1 MNWEVENI
9 DSTKEIRDL
18 SERLKVSNTTASLLV
33 SRGIKTFEGA
43 KTFFRPSLD
52 DLHDPF
58 LMKDMDKAVIRIL
71 DAVKKEEKILIYGD
85 YDVDGTSSVALV
97 CKFLRTN
104 TKNQIGTYIPDRY
117 DEGYGISFKS
127 IDYALDNDFTLI
139 IALDCGI
146 KAIDKVDYAN
156 KNNIDYIICDHHKPG
171 KTIPAAVAVL
181 NPLREDCNYPFKF
194 LCGCGIGFK
203 LIQALSARQEQ
214 WESNVENYLDLV
226 AVAIGAD
233 MVPLVG
239 ENRTL
244 CHFGLKIINSSPTT
258 GLKAII
264 RGINKPEITLGE
276 VSFYIA
282 PRINSAGRIKHGNNA
297 VELLLE
303 DNFDNAI
310 SFSKEIDEFNIQRRG
325 LDKLITNEALE
336 QIEENEEQRDFTTV
350 VFKEDWH
357 KGVIGIVASRLIE
370 KYYRPTLVFTK
381 SNDVLAASA
390 RSVKGFDVYN
400 AIESCKEHLI
410 QFGGHKYAAG
420 LTLKPE
426 SYFAFKQSFEEYV
439 KTTIDKK
446 LLTPIINVNEKIK
459 LTDITPKFYRILK
472 QFAPFGPANKQPV
485 FYSDNLLDTGY
496 CKTVGEDD
504 KHLKLSLSQA
514 NSEVFKSI
522 GFGLGDKLSLIENKT
537 QFKAV
542 FNIDENNWNG
552 IKSIQLKLLD
562 IKNND

>member
-1 MNWEVENI
+1 MYWEVNSA
-9 DSTKEIRDL
+9 DSKKEIKTL
-18 SERLKVSNTTASLLV
+18 SKQLNVCNTTASLLV
-33 SRGIKTFEGA
+33 SRDIKSFEDA

-52 DLHDPF
+52 HLHDPF
-58 LMKDMDKAVIRIL
+58 LMKDMDKAVKRIL
-71 DAVKKEEKILIYGD
+71 EAISNDEKILIYGD

-97 CKFLRTN
+97 CKFLRNNSTN
-104 TKNQIGTYIPDRY
+104 HVSTYIPDRY
-117 DEGYGISFKS
+117 DEGYGISYQS
-127 IDYALDNDFTLI
+127 IDYAADNEFSLV

-146 KAIDKVDYAN
+146 KAVDKISYAN
-156 KNNIDYIICDHHKPG
+156 NKNIDYIICDHHKPESV
-171 KTIPAAVAVL
+171 IPDAIAVL
-181 NPLREDCNYPFKF
+181 NPLRGDCSYPFKY

-203 LIQALSARQEQ
+203 LIQALDITQDD
-214 WESNVENYLDLV
+214 WESNIENYLDLV

-233 MVPLVG
+233 LVPLIG

-244 CHFGLKIINSSPTT
+244 CYFGLKVINFSPTI

-264 RGINKPEITLGE
+264 RGINKPEITLSE

-303 DNFDNAI
+303 ENFDNAI
-310 SFSKEIDEFNIQRRG
+310 SFSKEIDNFNLERRG
-325 LDKLITNEALE
+325 LDQLITSQALK
-336 QIEENEEQRDFTTV
+336 QIENNEEQEDFTTV
-350 VFKEDWH
+350 VFKKDWH

-390 RSVKGFDVYN
+390 RSVKGYDVYN

-426 SYFAFKQSFEEYV
+426 NYLAFKTSFEKHV
-439 KTTIDKK
+439 KKTIKK
-446 LLTPIINVNEKIK
+446 EMLTPTITVEEKIQFSE
-459 LTDITPKFYRILK
+459 ITPKFFRILK
-472 QFAPFGPANKQPV
+472 QFAPFGPSNKQPV
-485 FYSDNLLDTGY
+485 FWSDNLNDTGY
-496 CKTVGEDD
+496 CKTVGEEG
-504 KHLKLSLSQA
+504 KHLKLCLRQD
-514 NSEVFKSI
+514 NSDSFKAI
-522 GFGLGDKLSLIENKT
+522 AFGLGDKLSLVKNKA
-537 QFKAV
+537 QFKAA

-552 IKSIQLKLLD
+552 VKSVQLKLLD
-562 IKNND
+562 IKSND

>member
-1 MNWEVENI
+1 MYWEVNSA
-9 DSTKEIRDL
+9 DSKKEIKTL
-18 SERLKVSNTTASLLV
+18 SKQLNVCNTTASLLV
-33 SRGIKTFEGA
+33 TRDIKSFEDA

-52 DLHDPF
+52 HLHDPF
-58 LMKDMDKAVIRIL
+58 LMKDMDKAVKRIL
-71 DAVKKEEKILIYGD
+71 EAISNDEKILIYGD

-97 CKFLRTN
+97 CKFLRNNTTN
-104 TKNQIGTYIPDRY
+104 QVSTYIPDRY
-117 DEGYGISFKS
+117 DEGYGISYQS
-127 IDYALDNDFTLI
+127 IDYAADNEFSLV

-146 KAIDKVDYAN
+146 KAVDKISYAN
-156 KNNIDYIICDHHKPG
+156 NKNIDYIICDHHKPESV
-171 KTIPAAVAVL
+171 IPDAIAVL
-181 NPLREDCNYPFKF
+181 NPLRGDCSYPFKY

-203 LIQALSARQEQ
+203 LIQALDITQDD
-214 WESNVENYLDLV
+214 WESNIENYLDLV

-233 MVPLVG
+233 LVPLIG

-244 CHFGLKIINSSPTT
+244 CYFGLKVINLSPTI

-264 RGINKPEITLGE
+264 RGINKPEITLSE

-303 DNFDNAI
+303 ENFDNAI
-310 SFSKEIDEFNIQRRG
+310 SFSKEIDNFNLQRRG
-325 LDKLITNEALE
+325 LDQLITSQALK
-336 QIEENEEQRDFTTV
+336 QIESNEEQKDFTTV
-350 VFKEDWH
+350 VFKKDWH

-390 RSVKGFDVYN
+390 RSVKGYDVYN

-426 SYFAFKQSFEEYV
+426 NYLAFKTSFEKHV
-439 KTTIDKK
+439 KKTIKK
-446 LLTPIINVNEKIK
+446 EMLTPTITVEEKIQFSE
-459 LTDITPKFYRILK
+459 ITPKFFRILK
-472 QFAPFGPANKQPV
+472 QFAPFGPSNKQPV
-485 FYSDNLLDTGY
+485 FWSDNLNDTGY
-496 CKTVGEDD
+496 CKTVGEEG
-504 KHLKLSLSQA
+504 KHLKLSLRQD
-514 NSEVFKSI
+514 NSDIFKAI
-522 GFGLGDKLSLIENKT
+522 AFGLGDKLSLVKNKA
-537 QFKAV
+537 QFKAA

-552 IKSIQLKLLD
+552 VKSVQLKLLD
-562 IKNND
+562 IKSND

>member
-1 MNWEVENI
+1 MYWEVNSA
-9 DSTKEIRDL
+9 DSKKEIKTL
-18 SERLKVSNTTASLLV
+18 SKQLNVCNTTASLLV
-33 SRGIKTFEGA
+33 TRDIKSFEDA

-52 DLHDPF
+52 HLHDPF
-58 LMKDMDKAVIRIL
+58 LMKDMDKAVKRIL
-71 DAVKKEEKILIYGD
+71 EAISNDEKILIYGD

-97 CKFLRTN
+97 CKFLRNNTTN
-104 TKNQIGTYIPDRY
+104 QVSTYIPDRY
-117 DEGYGISFKS
+117 DEGYGISYQS
-127 IDYALDNDFTLI
+127 IDYAADNEFSLV

-146 KAIDKVDYAN
+146 KAVDKISYAN
-156 KNNIDYIICDHHKPG
+156 NKNIDYIICDHHKPESV
-171 KTIPAAVAVL
+171 IPDAIAVL
-181 NPLREDCNYPFKF
+181 NPLRGDCSYPFKY

-203 LIQALSARQEQ
+203 LIQALDITQDD
-214 WESNVENYLDLV
+214 WESNIENYLDLV

-233 MVPLVG
+233 LVPLIG

-244 CHFGLKIINSSPTT
+244 CYFGLKVINLSPTI

-264 RGINKPEITLGE
+264 RGINKPEITLSE

-303 DNFDNAI
+303 ENFDNAI
-310 SFSKEIDEFNIQRRG
+310 SFSKEIDNFNLQRRG
-325 LDKLITNEALE
+325 LDQLITSQALK
-336 QIEENEEQRDFTTV
+336 QIESNEEQKDFTTV
-350 VFKEDWH
+350 VFKKDWH

-390 RSVKGFDVYN
+390 RSVKGYDVYN

-426 SYFAFKQSFEEYV
+426 NYLAFKTSFEKHV
-439 KTTIDKK
+439 KKTIKK
-446 LLTPIINVNEKIK
+446 EMLTPTVTVEEKIQFSE
-459 LTDITPKFYRILK
+459 ITPKFFRILK
-472 QFAPFGPANKQPV
+472 QFAPFGPSNKQPV
-485 FYSDNLLDTGY
+485 FWSDNLNDTGY
-496 CKTVGEDD
+496 CKTVGEEG
-504 KHLKLSLSQA
+504 KHLKLSLRQD
-514 NSEVFKSI
+514 NSDIFKAI
-522 GFGLGDKLSLIENKT
+522 AFGLGDKLSLVKNKA
-537 QFKAV
+537 QFKAA

-552 IKSIQLKLLD
+552 VKSVQLKLLD
-562 IKNND
+562 IKSND

>member
-85 YDVDGTSSVALV
+85 YDVDGTTSVALV

-156 KNNIDYIICDHHKPG
+156 KNNIDYIICDHHKPAE
-171 KTIPAAVAVL
+171 TIPAAVAVL
-181 NPLREDCNYPFKF
+181 NPLREGCNYPFKF

-264 RGINKPEITLGE
+264 RGVNKPEITLGE

>member
-18 SERLKVSNTTASLLV
+18 SETLKVSNTTASLLV

-58 LMKDMDKAVIRIL
+58 LMEDMDKAVIRIL

-127 IDYALDNDFTLI
+127 IDYALDHNFTLI

-171 KTIPAAVAVL
+171 ETIPAAVAVL

-203 LIQALSARQEQ
+203 LIQALSVRQEQ

-439 KTTIDKK
+439 KKNIDKK

-552 IKSIQLKLLD
+552 LKSIQLKLLD

>member
-1 MNWEVENI
+1 MYWEVNSA
-9 DSTKEIRDL
+9 DSKKEIKTL
-18 SERLKVSNTTASLLV
+18 SKQLNVCNTTASLLV
-33 SRGIKTFEGA
+33 SRDIKSFEDA

-52 DLHDPF
+52 HLHDPF
-58 LMKDMDKAVIRIL
+58 LMKDMDKAVKRIL
-71 DAVKKEEKILIYGD
+71 EAISNDEKILIYGD

-97 CKFLRTN
+97 CKFLRNNTTN
-104 TKNQIGTYIPDRY
+104 QVSTYIPDRY
-117 DEGYGISFKS
+117 DEGYGISYQS
-127 IDYALDNDFTLI
+127 IDYAADNEFSLV

-146 KAIDKVDYAN
+146 KAVDKISYAN
-156 KNNIDYIICDHHKPG
+156 NKNIDYIICDHHKPESV
-171 KTIPAAVAVL
+171 IPDAIAVL
-181 NPLREDCNYPFKF
+181 NPLRGDCSYPFKY

-203 LIQALSARQEQ
+203 LIQALDITQDDG
-214 WESNVENYLDLV
+214 ESNIENYLDLV

-233 MVPLVG
+233 LVPLIG

-244 CHFGLKIINSSPTT
+244 CYFGLKVINLSPTI

-264 RGINKPEITLGE
+264 RGINKPEITLSE

-303 DNFDNAI
+303 ENFDNAI
-310 SFSKEIDEFNIQRRG
+310 SFSKEIDNFNLQRRG
-325 LDKLITNEALE
+325 LDQLITSQALK
-336 QIEENEEQRDFTTV
+336 QIESNEEQKDFTTV
-350 VFKEDWH
+350 VFKKDWH

-390 RSVKGFDVYN
+390 RSVKGYDVYN

-426 SYFAFKQSFEEYV
+426 NYLAFKTSFEKHV
-439 KTTIDKK
+439 KKTIKK
-446 LLTPIINVNEKIK
+446 EMLTPTITVEEKIQFSE
-459 LTDITPKFYRILK
+459 ITPKFFRILK
-472 QFAPFGPANKQPV
+472 QFAPFGPSNKQPV
-485 FYSDNLLDTGY
+485 FWSDNLNDTGY
-496 CKTVGEDD
+496 CKTVGEEG
-504 KHLKLSLSQA
+504 KHLKLSLRQD
-514 NSEVFKSI
+514 NSDIFKAI
-522 GFGLGDKLSLIENKT
+522 AFGLGDKLSLVKNKA
-537 QFKAV
+537 QFKAA

-552 IKSIQLKLLD
+552 VKSVQLKLLD
-562 IKNND
+562 IKSND

>member
-1 MNWEVENI
+1 MYWEVNSA
-9 DSTKEIRDL
+9 DSKKEIKIL
-18 SERLKVSNTTASLLV
+18 SKQLNVCNTTASLLV
-33 SRGIKTFEGA
+33 SRDIKSFEDA

-52 DLHDPF
+52 HLHDPF
-58 LMKDMDKAVIRIL
+58 LMKDMDKAVKRIL
-71 DAVKKEEKILIYGD
+71 EAISNDEKILIYGD

-97 CKFLRTN
+97 CKFLRNNSTN
-104 TKNQIGTYIPDRY
+104 QVSTYIPDRY
-117 DEGYGISFKS
+117 DEGYGISYQS
-127 IDYALDNDFTLI
+127 IDYAADNEFSLV

-146 KAIDKVDYAN
+146 KAVDKISYAN
-156 KNNIDYIICDHHKPG
+156 NKNIDYIICDHHKPESV
-171 KTIPAAVAVL
+171 IPDAIAVL
-181 NPLREDCNYPFKF
+181 NPLRGDCSYPFKY

-203 LIQALSARQEQ
+203 LIQALDITQDD
-214 WESNVENYLDLV
+214 WESNIENYLDLV

-233 MVPLVG
+233 LVPLIG

-244 CHFGLKIINSSPTT
+244 CYFGLKVINFSPTI

-264 RGINKPEITLGE
+264 RGINKPEITLSE

-303 DNFDNAI
+303 ENFDNAI
-310 SFSKEIDEFNIQRRG
+310 SFSKEIDNFNLERRG
-325 LDKLITNEALE
+325 LDQLITSQALK
-336 QIEENEEQRDFTTV
+336 QIESNEEQKDFTTV
-350 VFKEDWH
+350 VFKKDWH

-390 RSVKGFDVYN
+390 RSVKGYDVYN

-426 SYFAFKQSFEEYV
+426 NYLAFKTSFEKHV
-439 KTTIDKK
+439 KKTIKK
-446 LLTPIINVNEKIK
+446 EMLIPTITVEEKIQFSE
-459 LTDITPKFYRILK
+459 ITPKFFRILK
-472 QFAPFGPANKQPV
+472 QFAPFGPSNKQPV
-485 FYSDNLLDTGY
+485 FWSDNLNDTGY
-496 CKTVGEDD
+496 CKTVGEEG
-504 KHLKLSLSQA
+504 KHLKLSLRQD
-514 NSEVFKSI
+514 NSDIFKAI
-522 GFGLGDKLSLIENKT
+522 AFGLGDKLSLVKNKA
-537 QFKAV
+537 QFKAA

-552 IKSIQLKLLD
+552 VKSVQLKLLD
-562 IKNND
+562 IKSND

>member
-156 KNNIDYIICDHHKPG
+156 KNNIDYIICDHHKPAE
-171 KTIPAAVAVL
+171 TIPAAVAVL

-264 RGINKPEITLGE
+264 RGVNKPEITLGE

-552 IKSIQLKLLD
+552 LKSIQLKLLD

>member
-156 KNNIDYIICDHHKPG
+156 KNNIDYIICDHHKPAE
-171 KTIPAAVAVL
+171 TIPAAVAVL

-264 RGINKPEITLGE
+264 RGVNKPEITLGE

>member
-1 MNWEVENI
+1 MYWEVNSA
-9 DSTKEIRDL
+9 DSKKEIKTL
-18 SERLKVSNTTASLLV
+18 SKQLNVCNTTASLLV
-33 SRGIKTFEGA
+33 TRDIKSFEDA

-52 DLHDPF
+52 HLHDPF
-58 LMKDMDKAVIRIL
+58 LMKDMDKAVKRIL
-71 DAVKKEEKILIYGD
+71 EAISNDEKILIYGD

-97 CKFLRTN
+97 CKFLRNNTTN
-104 TKNQIGTYIPDRY
+104 QVSTYIPDRY
-117 DEGYGISFKS
+117 DEGYGISYQS
-127 IDYALDNDFTLI
+127 IDYAADNEFSLV

-146 KAIDKVDYAN
+146 KAVDKISYAN
-156 KNNIDYIICDHHKPG
+156 NKNIDYIICDHHKPESV
-171 KTIPAAVAVL
+171 IPDAIAVL
-181 NPLREDCNYPFKF
+181 NPLRGDCSYPFKY

-203 LIQALSARQEQ
+203 LIQALDITQDD
-214 WESNVENYLDLV
+214 WESNIENYLDLV

-233 MVPLVG
+233 LVPLIG

-244 CHFGLKIINSSPTT
+244 CYFGLKVINLSPTI

-264 RGINKPEITLGE
+264 RGINKPEITLSE

-303 DNFDNAI
+303 ENFDNAI
-310 SFSKEIDEFNIQRRG
+310 SFSKEIDNFNLERRG
-325 LDKLITNEALE
+325 LDQLITSQALK
-336 QIEENEEQRDFTTV
+336 QIESNEEQKDFTTV
-350 VFKEDWH
+350 VFKKDWH

-390 RSVKGFDVYN
+390 RSVKGYDVYN

-426 SYFAFKQSFEEYV
+426 NYLAFKTSFEKHV
-439 KTTIDKK
+439 KKTIKK
-446 LLTPIINVNEKIK
+446 EMLIPTITVEEKIQFSE
-459 LTDITPKFYRILK
+459 ITPKFFRILK
-472 QFAPFGPANKQPV
+472 QFAPFGPSNKQPV
-485 FYSDNLLDTGY
+485 FWSDNLNDTGY
-496 CKTVGEDD
+496 CKTVGEEG
-504 KHLKLSLSQA
+504 KHLKLSLRQD
-514 NSEVFKSI
+514 NSDIFKAI
-522 GFGLGDKLSLIENKT
+522 AFGLGDKLSLVKNKA
-537 QFKAV
+537 QFKAA

-552 IKSIQLKLLD
+552 VKSVQLKLLD
-562 IKNND
+562 IKSND

>member
-1 MNWEVENI
+1 MHWEVNSA
-9 DSTKEIRDL
+9 DSKKEIKTL
-18 SERLKVSNTTASLLV
+18 SKQLNVCNTTASLLV
-33 SRGIKTFEGA
+33 TRDIKSFEDA

-52 DLHDPF
+52 HLHDPF
-58 LMKDMDKAVIRIL
+58 LMKDMDKAVKRIL
-71 DAVKKEEKILIYGD
+71 EAISNDEKILIYGD

-97 CKFLRTN
+97 CKFLRNNSTN
-104 TKNQIGTYIPDRY
+104 QVSTYIPDRY
-117 DEGYGISFKS
+117 DEGYGISYQS
-127 IDYALDNDFTLI
+127 IDYAADNEFSLV

-146 KAIDKVDYAN
+146 KAVDKISYAN
-156 KNNIDYIICDHHKPG
+156 NKNIDYIICDHHKPESV
-171 KTIPAAVAVL
+171 IPDAIAVL
-181 NPLREDCNYPFKF
+181 NPLRSDCSYPFKY

-203 LIQALSARQEQ
+203 LIQALDITQDD
-214 WESNVENYLDLV
+214 WESNIENYLDLV

-233 MVPLVG
+233 LVPLIG

-244 CHFGLKIINSSPTT
+244 CYFGLKIINLSPTI

-264 RGINKPEITLGE
+264 RGINKPEITLSE

-303 DNFDNAI
+303 ENFDNAI
-310 SFSKEIDEFNIQRRG
+310 SFSKKIDNFNLERRG
-325 LDKLITNEALE
+325 LDQLITSQALK
-336 QIEENEEQRDFTTV
+336 QIESNEEQKDFTTV
-350 VFKEDWH
+350 VFKKDWH

-390 RSVKGFDVYN
+390 RSVKGYDVYN

-426 SYFAFKQSFEEYV
+426 NYLAFKASFEKHV
-439 KTTIDKK
+439 KKTIKK
-446 LLTPIINVNEKIK
+446 EMLTPTITVEEKIQFSE
-459 LTDITPKFYRILK
+459 ITPKFFRILK
-472 QFAPFGPANKQPV
+472 QFAPFGPSNKQPV
-485 FYSDNLLDTGY
+485 FWSDNLNDTGY
-496 CKTVGEDD
+496 CKTVGEEG
-504 KHLKLSLSQA
+504 KHLKLSLRQD
-514 NSEVFKSI
+514 NSDIFKAI
-522 GFGLGDKLSLIENKT
+522 AFGLGDKLSLVKNKA
-537 QFKAV
+537 QFKAA

-552 IKSIQLKLLD
+552 VKSIQLKLLD
-562 IKNND
+562 IKSND

>member
-85 YDVDGTSSVALV
+85 YDVDGTTSVALV

-171 KTIPAAVAVL
+171 ETIPAAVAVL

>member
-1 MNWEVENI
+1 MYWEVNSA
-9 DSTKEIRDL
+9 DSKKEIKTL
-18 SERLKVSNTTASLLV
+18 SKQLNVCNTTASLLV
-33 SRGIKTFEGA
+33 TRDIKSFEDA

-52 DLHDPF
+52 HLHDPF
-58 LMKDMDKAVIRIL
+58 LMKDMDKAVKRIL
-71 DAVKKEEKILIYGD
+71 EAISNDEKILIYGD

-97 CKFLRTN
+97 CKFLRNNTTN
-104 TKNQIGTYIPDRY
+104 QVSTYIPDRY
-117 DEGYGISFKS
+117 DEGYGISYQS
-127 IDYALDNDFTLI
+127 IDYAADNEFSLV

-146 KAIDKVDYAN
+146 KAVDKISYAN
-156 KNNIDYIICDHHKPG
+156 NKNIDYIICDHHKPESV
-171 KTIPAAVAVL
+171 IPDAIAVL
-181 NPLREDCNYPFKF
+181 NPLRGDCSYPFKY

-203 LIQALSARQEQ
+203 LIQALDITQDD
-214 WESNVENYLDLV
+214 WESNIENYLDLV

-233 MVPLVG
+233 LVPLIG

-244 CHFGLKIINSSPTT
+244 CYFGLKVINLSPTI

-264 RGINKPEITLGE
+264 RGINKPEITLSE

-303 DNFDNAI
+303 ENFDNAI
-310 SFSKEIDEFNIQRRG
+310 SFSKEIDNFNLQRRG
-325 LDKLITNEALE
+325 LDQLITSQALK
-336 QIEENEEQRDFTTV
+336 QIESNEEQKDFTTV
-350 VFKEDWH
+350 VFKKDWH

-390 RSVKGFDVYN
+390 RSVKGYDVYN

-426 SYFAFKQSFEEYV
+426 NYLAFKTSFEKHV
-439 KTTIDKK
+439 KKTIKK
-446 LLTPIINVNEKIK
+446 EMLTPTITVEEKIQFSE
-459 LTDITPKFYRILK
+459 ITPKFFRILK
-472 QFAPFGPANKQPV
+472 QFAPFGPSNKQPV
-485 FYSDNLLDTGY
+485 FWSDNLNDTGY
-496 CKTVGEDD
+496 CKTVGEEG
-504 KHLKLSLSQA
+504 KHLKLSLSQD
-514 NSEVFKSI
+514 NSDIFKAI
-522 GFGLGDKLSLIENKT
+522 AFGLGDKLSLVKNKA
-537 QFKAV
+537 QFKAA

-552 IKSIQLKLLD
+552 VKSVQLKLLD
-562 IKNND
+562 IKSND

>member
-1 MNWEVENI
+1 MYWEVNSA
-9 DSTKEIRDL
+9 DSKKEIKTL
-18 SERLKVSNTTASLLV
+18 SKQLNVCNTTASLLV
-33 SRGIKTFEGA
+33 SRDIKSFEDA

-52 DLHDPF
+52 HLHDPF
-58 LMKDMDKAVIRIL
+58 LMKDMDKAVKRIL
-71 DAVKKEEKILIYGD
+71 EAISNDEKILIYGD

-97 CKFLRTN
+97 CKFLRNNTTN
-104 TKNQIGTYIPDRY
+104 QVSTYIPDRY
-117 DEGYGISFKS
+117 DEGYGISYQS
-127 IDYALDNDFTLI
+127 IDYAADNEFSLV

-146 KAIDKVDYAN
+146 KAVDKISYAN
-156 KNNIDYIICDHHKPG
+156 NKNIDYIICDHHKPESV
-171 KTIPAAVAVL
+171 IPDAIAVL
-181 NPLREDCNYPFKF
+181 NPLRGDCSYPFKY

-203 LIQALSARQEQ
+203 LIQALDITQDD
-214 WESNVENYLDLV
+214 WESNIENYLDLV

-233 MVPLVG
+233 LVPLIG

-244 CHFGLKIINSSPTT
+244 CYFGLKVINLSPTI

-264 RGINKPEITLGE
+264 RGINKPEITLSE

-303 DNFDNAI
+303 ENFDNAI
-310 SFSKEIDEFNIQRRG
+310 SFSKEIDNFNLQRRG
-325 LDKLITNEALE
+325 LDQLITSQALK
-336 QIEENEEQRDFTTV
+336 QIESNEEQKDFTTV
-350 VFKEDWH
+350 VFKKDWH

-390 RSVKGFDVYN
+390 RSVKGYDVYN

-426 SYFAFKQSFEEYV
+426 NYLAFKTSFEKHV
-439 KTTIDKK
+439 KKTIKK
-446 LLTPIINVNEKIK
+446 EMLTPTITVEEKIQFSE
-459 LTDITPKFYRILK
+459 ITPKFFRILK
-472 QFAPFGPANKQPV
+472 QFAPFGPSNKQPV
-485 FYSDNLLDTGY
+485 FWSDNLNDTGY
-496 CKTVGEDD
+496 CKTVGEEG
-504 KHLKLSLSQA
+504 KHLKLSLRQD
-514 NSEVFKSI
+514 NSDIFKAI
-522 GFGLGDKLSLIENKT
+522 AFGLGDKLSLVKNKA
-537 QFKAV
+537 QFKAA

-552 IKSIQLKLLD
+552 VKSVQLKLLD
-562 IKNND
+562 IKSND

>member
-171 KTIPAAVAVL
+171 ETIPAAVAVL

-552 IKSIQLKLLD
+552 LKSIQLKLLD

>member
-1 MNWEVENI
+1 MYWEVNSA
-9 DSTKEIRDL
+9 DSKKEIKTL
-18 SERLKVSNTTASLLV
+18 SKQLNVCNTTASLLV
-33 SRGIKTFEGA
+33 TRDIKSFEDA

-52 DLHDPF
+52 HLHDPF
-58 LMKDMDKAVIRIL
+58 LMKDMDKAVKRIL
-71 DAVKKEEKILIYGD
+71 EAISNDEKILIYGD

-97 CKFLRTN
+97 CKFLRNNSTN
-104 TKNQIGTYIPDRY
+104 QVSTYIPDRY
-117 DEGYGISFKS
+117 DEGYGISYQS
-127 IDYALDNDFTLI
+127 IDYAADNEFSLV

-146 KAIDKVDYAN
+146 KAVDKISYAN
-156 KNNIDYIICDHHKPG
+156 NKNIDYIICDHHKPESV
-171 KTIPAAVAVL
+171 IPDAIAVL
-181 NPLREDCNYPFKF
+181 NPLRGDCSYPFKY

-203 LIQALSARQEQ
+203 LIQALDITQDD
-214 WESNVENYLDLV
+214 WESNIENYLDLV

-233 MVPLVG
+233 LVPLIG

-244 CHFGLKIINSSPTT
+244 CYFGLKVINLSPTI

-264 RGINKPEITLGE
+264 RGINKPEITLSE

-303 DNFDNAI
+303 ENFDNAI
-310 SFSKEIDEFNIQRRG
+310 SFSKEIDNFNLQRRG
-325 LDKLITNEALE
+325 LDQLITSQALK
-336 QIEENEEQRDFTTV
+336 QIESNEEQKDFTTV
-350 VFKEDWH
+350 VFKKDWH

-390 RSVKGFDVYN
+390 RSVKGYDVYN

-426 SYFAFKQSFEEYV
+426 NYLAFKTSFEKHV
-439 KTTIDKK
+439 KKTIKK
-446 LLTPIINVNEKIK
+446 EMLTPTITVEEKIQFSE
-459 LTDITPKFYRILK
+459 ITPKFFRILK
-472 QFAPFGPANKQPV
+472 QFAPFGPSNKQPV
-485 FYSDNLLDTGY
+485 FWSDNLNDTGY
-496 CKTVGEDD
+496 CKTVGEEG
-504 KHLKLSLSQA
+504 KHLKLSLRQD
-514 NSEVFKSI
+514 NSDIFKAI
-522 GFGLGDKLSLIENKT
+522 AFGLGDKLSLVKNKA
-537 QFKAV
+537 QFKAA

-552 IKSIQLKLLD
+552 VKSVQLKLLD
-562 IKNND
+562 IKSND

>member
-1 MNWEVENI
+1 MYWEVNSA
-9 DSTKEIRDL
+9 DSKKEIKTL
-18 SERLKVSNTTASLLV
+18 SKQLNVCNTTASLLV
-33 SRGIKTFEGA
+33 TRDIKSFEDA

-52 DLHDPF
+52 HLHDPF
-58 LMKDMDKAVIRIL
+58 LMKDMDKAVKRIL
-71 DAVKKEEKILIYGD
+71 EAISNDEKILIYGD

-97 CKFLRTN
+97 CKFLRNNTTN
-104 TKNQIGTYIPDRY
+104 QVSTYIPDRY
-117 DEGYGISFKS
+117 DEGYGISYQS
-127 IDYALDNDFTLI
+127 IDYAADNEFSLV

-146 KAIDKVDYAN
+146 KAVDKISYAN
-156 KNNIDYIICDHHKPG
+156 NKNIDYIICDHHKPESV
-171 KTIPAAVAVL
+171 IPDAIAVL
-181 NPLREDCNYPFKF
+181 NPLRGDCSYPFKY

-203 LIQALSARQEQ
+203 LIQALDITQDD
-214 WESNVENYLDLV
+214 WESNIENYLDLV

-233 MVPLVG
+233 LVPLIG

-244 CHFGLKIINSSPTT
+244 CYFGLKIINLSPTI

-264 RGINKPEITLGE
+264 RGINKPEITLSE

-303 DNFDNAI
+303 ENFDNAI
-310 SFSKEIDEFNIQRRG
+310 SFSKKIDNFNLERRG
-325 LDKLITNEALE
+325 LDQLITSQALK
-336 QIEENEEQRDFTTV
+336 QIESNEEQKDFTTV
-350 VFKEDWH
+350 VFKKDWH

-390 RSVKGFDVYN
+390 RSVKGYDVYN

-426 SYFAFKQSFEEYV
+426 NYLAFKASFEKHV
-439 KTTIDKK
+439 KKTIKK
-446 LLTPIINVNEKIK
+446 EMLNRTITVEEKIQSSE
-459 LTDITPKFYRILK
+459 ITPKFFRILK
-472 QFAPFGPANKQPV
+472 QFAPFGPSNKQPV
-485 FYSDNLLDTGY
+485 FWSDNLNDTGY
-496 CKTVGEDD
+496 CKTVGEEG
-504 KHLKLSLSQA
+504 KHLKLSLRQD
-514 NSEVFKSI
+514 NSDIFKAI
-522 GFGLGDKLSLIENKT
+522 AFGLGDKLSLVKNKA
-537 QFKAV
+537 QFKAA

-552 IKSIQLKLLD
+552 VKSVQLKLLD
-562 IKNND
+562 IKSND